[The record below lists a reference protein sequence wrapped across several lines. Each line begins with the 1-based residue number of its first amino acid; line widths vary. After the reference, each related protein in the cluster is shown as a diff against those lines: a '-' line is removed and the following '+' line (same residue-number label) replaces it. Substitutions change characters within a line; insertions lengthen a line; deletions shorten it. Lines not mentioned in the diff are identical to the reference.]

1 MPERNIRE
9 MVIDYD
15 YAEKKEIVKN
25 TKMMWCKK
33 PCFVLMKNE
42 KREHVS
48 KS

>member
-1 MPERNIRE
+1 MPEHSVRE